1 MGDPSVFLVVGGGS
15 GIGRSVCTMA
25 HQAGHRVLSVDRHLD
40 ESANWEAGQLDI
52 RDASA
57 LATYFAD
64 LRTQGVRIETLV
76 VTAGIVSPD
85 PIQQISHEVASS
97 ILQTNV
103 LSAVALV
110 AESHDLIVESGSII
124 LFSSVAA
131 SKGGGLFGASV
142 YAASKA
148 ALEGLTRGLAR
159 ELSDRRI
166 RVNCI
171 APGPTHTAIL
181 ADASMETRQRVADA
195 TFLGRFAE
203 ADEIADVVMF
213 LCGSRASF
221 ITGEVIA
228 VDGGARVK

>member
-1 MGDPSVFLVVGGGS
+1 
-15 GIGRSVCTMA
+15 MA
-25 HQAGHRVLSVDRHLD
+25 LREGHRVLSVDRHLD
-40 ESANWEAGQLDI
+40 ETADWEAQQLDI

-57 LATYFAD
+57 VATYCAD
-64 LRTQGVRIETLV
+64 LRTQGVRIDALV
-76 VTAGIVSPD
+76 ITAGIVSPY
-85 PIQQISHEVASS
+85 PIQQISQEVANS

-103 LSAVALV
+103 LSAIALV
-110 AESHDLIVESGSII
+110 AESHDLLGESGSIV

-148 ALEGLTRGLAR
+148 AVEGLTRGLAR

-171 APGPTHTAIL
+171 APGPTHTPIL

-195 TFLGRFAE
+195 TFLGRIAE
-203 ADEIADVVMF
+203 PEEIANVVMF
-213 LCGSRASF
+213 LCSPRAAF
-221 ITGEVIA
+221 ITGEVIG
-228 VDGGARVK
+228 VDGGAKIK